1 MRRNGKIIAVIVG
14 LIIAVASAYLI
25 VTVAGLL

>member
-1 MRRNGKIIAVIVG
+1 MRRNGKAIAVIVG

-25 VTVAGLL
+25 VSVAARL